1 MVVVF
6 DSETNKNKKN
16 VAVCRNIGRVRFC
29 WLVSESRPLLPL
41 IVCSESC
48 IHPKFSTLMWQTKA
62 CLLKSR
68 RKFTSCCFFYSLAS
82 RYIAC
87 IYPHLIHHALTARLT
102 PSVLRLRGFD
112 ASPFHGG
119 VPKHSA
125 FASLLGR
132 ALEHVRHP
140 IARSLLSVRLRLS
153 AVWLQL
159 RKRYATHQYCI
170 RMRLVT
176 VLERYLEP
184 TSRRAQLP
192 YRGST
197 APCPHLGGEGIG
209 QCVRITL

>member
-1 MVVVF
+1 M
-6 DSETNKNKKN
+6 
-16 VAVCRNIGRVRFC
+16 CRSIGRVRFC

-48 IHPKFSTLMWQTKA
+48 IHPKLSTLMWQTKA

-68 RKFTSCCFFYSLAS
+68 RKFTSCCFFFYSLAS

-140 IARSLLSVRLRLS
+140 SERSASLRL
-153 AVWLQL
+153 
-159 RKRYATHQYCI
+159 
-170 RMRLVT
+170 
-176 VLERYLEP
+176 
-184 TSRRAQLP
+184 
-192 YRGST
+192 
-197 APCPHLGGEGIG
+197 
-209 QCVRITL
+209 

>member
-1 MVVVF
+1 M
-6 DSETNKNKKN
+6 
-16 VAVCRNIGRVRFC
+16 CRSIGRVRFC
-29 WLVSESRPLLPL
+29 WLVSESRPLLPR
-41 IVCSESC
+41 IACSESC
-48 IHPKFSTLMWQTKA
+48 IHPKLSTLMWQTKA

-68 RKFTSCCFFYSLAS
+68 RKFTSCFFFYSLAS

-140 IARSLLSVRLRLS
+140 IVRSATLRL
-153 AVWLQL
+153 
-159 RKRYATHQYCI
+159 
-170 RMRLVT
+170 
-176 VLERYLEP
+176 
-184 TSRRAQLP
+184 
-192 YRGST
+192 
-197 APCPHLGGEGIG
+197 
-209 QCVRITL
+209 